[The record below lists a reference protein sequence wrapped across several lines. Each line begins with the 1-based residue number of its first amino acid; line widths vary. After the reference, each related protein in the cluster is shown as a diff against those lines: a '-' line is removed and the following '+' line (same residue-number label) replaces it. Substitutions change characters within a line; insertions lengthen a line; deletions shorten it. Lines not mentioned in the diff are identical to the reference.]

1 MKKIPKPTNASKI
14 ISPYAYSFDHTDVEK
29 HSKKDFKTISNFI
42 GLKKDFGKVL
52 DIGDENPLSRK
63 LSSYYDISIDQT
75 DIDLDLDSLEGNY
88 NTVFCFEV
96 IEHLFN
102 PLHLLL
108 EINGVL
114 ENDGSLILSTPKRRP
129 HFMWYKYHFHE
140 FSKEE
145 LDNLI
150 TRAGFK
156 VKRIEYKMSGRPL
169 IGYIKGIRPFLRLFL
184 ERKCLLEL
192 KKI

>member
-1 MKKIPKPTNASKI
+1 MTESKI
-14 ISPYAYSFDHTDVEK
+14 ISPYAYSFEHTDVEN
-29 HSKKDFKTISNFI
+29 HSVKDFKTISGFI
-42 GLKKDFGKVL
+42 GNMKDFGKVL
-52 DIGDENPLSRK
+52 DIGEENLVSEK
-63 LSSYYDISIDQT
+63 LSSFYGISIDQT
-75 DIDLDLDSLEGNY
+75 DIDLDIGKLEGHY

-108 EINGVL
+108 EINKILDNNGT
-114 ENDGSLILSTPKRRP
+114 LILSTPKRRP

-145 LDNLI
+145 LKNLI
-150 TRAGFK
+150 SRAGFQINR
-156 VKRIEYKMSGRPL
+156 VEYKMSGRPL
-169 IGYIKGIRPFLRLFL
+169 IGYFKGIRPFFRLFL

-192 KKI
+192 KKKVAVKIY

>member
-1 MKKIPKPTNASKI
+1 MNKSTIS
-14 ISPYAYSFDHTDVEK
+14 SPYAYSFEHTDVET
-29 HSKKDFKTISNFI
+29 HSIKDFETIKQFI
-42 GLKKDFGKVL
+42 GDKNDFGKVL
-52 DIGDENPLSRK
+52 DIGEENPVSRK

-75 DIDLDLDSLEGNY
+75 DIDLDVETLDGNY
-88 NTVFCFEV
+88 KTVFCFEV
-96 IEHLFN
+96 VEHLFN

-108 EINGVL
+108 EINKVL
-114 ENDGSLILSTPKRRP
+114 ETNGSLILSTPKRRP

-145 LDNLI
+145 LQNLI

-156 VKRIEYKMSGRPL
+156 IKRIEYKMSGRPL
-169 IGYIKGIRPFLRLFL
+169 LGYFKGVRPILRLFL

-192 KKI
+192 IKI